1 MNHKEQNELIFKKAV
16 LRELDTVLL
25 LLKQAAVGLQEKNID
40 QWSIWLNPDATK
52 VNWIKEGLEA
62 GEFYFVE
69 TGNNKI
75 AGMFRLMEQDELYW
89 GKQEVPAR
97 YVHSLIVTPAFKGSN
112 TGKSIMAVIE
122 QQVIA
127 EGIYLLRLDCIASN
141 PKLCAYYES
150 MGFVKKGIK
159 QMPHSLNNLYEKTL

>member
-16 LRELDTVLL
+16 LRELDAVLL
-25 LLKQAAVGLQEKNID
+25 LLKQAAVGLQEKNIN

-75 AGMFRLMEQDELYW
+75 IGMFRLMEQDQLYW
-89 GKQEVPAR
+89 GKQEVSAR

-112 TGKSIMAVIE
+112 TGKSIMAAIE
-122 QQVIA
+122 KQVKA
-127 EGIYLLRLDCIASN
+127 EGINILRLDCIASN

-150 MGFVKKGIK
+150 MGFVKKGMK
-159 QMPHSLNNLYEKTL
+159 QMPHSLNNLYEKSL